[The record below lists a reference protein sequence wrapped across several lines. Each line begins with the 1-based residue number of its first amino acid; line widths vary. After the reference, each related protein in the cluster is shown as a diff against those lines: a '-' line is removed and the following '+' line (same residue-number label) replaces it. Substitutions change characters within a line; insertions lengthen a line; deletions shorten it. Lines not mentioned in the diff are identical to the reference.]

1 MAQLSGRQTQLLK
14 AIVEEYIKTAEPV
27 GSKNLV
33 EKRGLNVSSATVRN
47 EMARLAKEGF
57 LKKPHTSAGRVPTA
71 MGLRFYLNS
80 LMEESS
86 LPVLKE
92 VALKQRL
99 WQERFEFQKL
109 FHEAT
114 LALAE
119 VTGYLSFIAD
129 SSGFVLHAGAVNILE
144 HPEFFDIE
152 ATRAVLNLLDHQD
165 LLENLFAKAGGEEEI
180 HVLIGEETEL
190 PNLSE
195 CGVVFANFS
204 AGKRSGTI
212 GILGPSR
219 MEYATVFPTI
229 RYFKNLIE
237 EVGQGW

>member
-1 MAQLSGRQTQLLK
+1 MPELTERQSQLLK
-14 AIVEEYIKTAEPV
+14 AVIEEYTKTAEPV

-33 EKRGLNVSSATVRN
+33 EKRGLNISSATVRN
-47 EMARLAKEGF
+47 EMAKLAKGGF
-57 LKKPHTSAGRVPTA
+57 LKKPHTSAGRVPTT
-71 MGLRFYLNS
+71 MGLRFYLDS
-80 LMEESS
+80 LMEETA

-99 WQERFEFQKL
+99 WQERFESEKL
-109 FHEAT
+109 FHEAA

-119 VTGYLSFIAD
+119 ATGYLSFITD
-129 SSGFVLHAGAVNILE
+129 SSGLLFHAGAVNILE

-152 ATRAVLNLLDHQD
+152 VTRAALNLFDHQD
-165 LLENLFAKAGGEEEI
+165 LLENLFEKATGEAEI

-195 CGVVFANFS
+195 CGVVFAGFS
-204 AGKRSGTI
+204 VGKRSGTI

-219 MEYATVFPTI
+219 MEYTSVFPTI